1 MMVTSAVAGGGDS
14 QSDEDDEVFKRGL
27 KILLS
32 GALMSMRRVFETRL
46 RRRRVKQSGE
56 INIEFKTVNEYTV
69 KVNEWWGEGDD
80 VGAAGGCSGGVRR
93 WLRRWKMMLVVLMIY
108 GSVWRWRSIVVC
120 RLSWPDVGGGAGSL
134 AEKRRGAENDI

>member
-1 MMVTSAVAGGGDS
+1 MSLASSSRSNSGNPMS
-14 QSDEDDEVFKRGL
+14 Q
-27 KILLS
+27 LLH
-32 GALMSMRRVFETRL
+32 RL
-46 RRRRVKQSGE
+46 RDHSNKQAKNDRLAS
-56 INIEFKTVNEYTV
+56 NEYERYVTTDFIFHFLD
-69 KVNEWWGEGDD
+69 EWWGEGDD

-134 AEKRRGAENDI
+134 AGKRRGAGNDI